1 MATGLPPTTA
11 SVADMATI
19 SALYHYP
26 VKGCAGIRV
35 PTGVLG
41 RAGLA
46 HDRRFL
52 VTDLAGTFRSQRRDP
67 LLATIQ
73 PTVDDEQLTL
83 SAPTAGTVHVPIDT
97 TAPRRPITLFGVPYT
112 GIDLGEDVATWL
124 TAVLGKPSRLVL
136 APPEHHRITDGLT
149 PGTSGYADSCPVH
162 LLSTTSLRDL
172 NDRITTNG
180 GHPVPISRF
189 RPNIVVDGWQ
199 AHEEDH
205 ALHLTTGAVDLGY
218 AKPATRCVVTTV
230 DQPTGTR
237 AGPEPLR
244 TLATYRRTP
253 DGIAF
258 GAKYAVLQPGRIA
271 VGDVLT
277 TVERSET
284 DLSGVAR
291 APVSH

>member
-1 MATGLPPTTA
+1 
-11 SVADMATI
+11 MATI

-35 PTGVLG
+35 PTGTLG

-52 VTDLAGTFRSQRRDP
+52 VTDLAGTYRTQRRDP
-67 LLATIQ
+67 LLATVQ
-73 PTVDDEQLTL
+73 PALDAHPDADRLTL
-83 SAPTAGTVHVPIDT
+83 SAPGAGAVRVSIDT
-97 TAPRRPITLFGVPYT
+97 TAPRRPVTLFHDTYT
-112 GIDLGEDVATWL
+112 GIDQGEEVATWL

-136 APPEHHRITDGLT
+136 APPEHHRVTDGLT

-162 LLSTTSLRDL
+162 LLSTSSLRAL
-172 NDRITTNG
+172 NARITANG
-180 GHPVPISRF
+180 APPIPTDRF
-189 RPNIVVDGWQ
+189 RPNIVVDDWE

-205 ALHLTTGAVDLGY
+205 ALRLTTGAVELGY
-218 AKPATRCVVTTV
+218 AKPAIRCVVTTV
-230 DQPTGTR
+230 DQLTGNR
-237 AGPEPLR
+237 SGPEPLR

-253 DGIAF
+253 DGVAF

-277 TVERSET
+277 TVERSEA
-284 DLSGVAR
+284 DLSGLTRTTVT
-291 APVSH
+291 P